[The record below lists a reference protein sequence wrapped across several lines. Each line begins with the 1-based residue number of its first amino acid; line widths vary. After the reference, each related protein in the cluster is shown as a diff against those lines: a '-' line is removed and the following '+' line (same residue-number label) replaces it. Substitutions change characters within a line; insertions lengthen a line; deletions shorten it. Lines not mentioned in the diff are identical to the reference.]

1 MQPESQDISPVSVS
15 SGNKGLVSSNAK
27 VKKFSMTSP
36 KMAPRDHE
44 DSTSQ
49 VLCCD
54 SSPRPCIPLALFGN
68 KNRRKKHLRRAA
80 YEIDRSFI
88 CPYEDCGKYFGSE
101 GSQNLHIKI
110 KHNGGTKT
118 EREKLAQKLI
128 EAYAEAA
135 NKLDA
140 KDPNVVIDQAII
152 DQVELNLPPGII
164 TQTARKSG
172 LLSMERL
179 AQFNEVAL
187 LQTINQ
193 RLAPKFRQMICKEQE
208 RIQNQQQNKMTADQN
223 LD

>member
-1 MQPESQDISPVSVS
+1 
-15 SGNKGLVSSNAK
+15 
-27 VKKFSMTSP
+27 MTSP
-36 KMAPRDHE
+36 KMAPKDQE
-44 DSTSQ
+44 DIPSQ
-49 VLCCD
+49 VFGCD

-80 YEIDRSFI
+80 YEIDRSFV

-152 DQVELNLPPGII
+152 DQVELNLPPGVI

-208 RIQNQQQNKMTADQN
+208 RIQNQQ
-223 LD
+223 